1 MHSMD
6 VEVVVLLLGFAAIIK
21 ECLLLIGYVSG
32 GKSFPKPLT
41 KEDEKKYIALMEKGD
56 EDARGKLI
64 EHNLRL
70 VAHIAKKYANNPR
83 VDSDDLISIGTI
95 GLIKG
100 VSSFDSSKN
109 TGLASYTS
117 RCVENEILMFLRS
130 NKKTNSEMSL
140 EDSVGKD
147 GEGNAIKLIDVLG
160 VDDDSIV
167 DKIQQDIHITALGKA
182 IETKLTQ
189 REKLVLKMRF
199 GLNNS
204 DPMTQSDIAGL
215 LGISRSYV
223 SRIEK
228 NAVVKL
234 SKFIKQ

>member
-1 MHSMD
+1 MS
-6 VEVVVLLLGFAAIIK
+6 VEVVCLLLGFAALIK
-21 ECLLLIGYVSG
+21 ECLVLIGYVSG
-32 GKSFPKPLT
+32 GKSFPKPLP
-41 KEDEKKYIALMEKGD
+41 KEEEKKYIALMEQGD
-56 EDARGKLI
+56 EEARSKLI

-70 VAHIAKKYANNPR
+70 VAHIAKKYVNNAK

-100 VSSFDSSKN
+100 VSTFDSSKN

-130 NKKTNSEMSL
+130 NKKTNNEVSL
-140 EDSVGKD
+140 DDPIGKD
-147 GEGNAIKLIDVLG
+147 REGNSIKLMDVLG

-167 DKIQQDIHITALGKA
+167 DKIQRDIHIKDLSEL
-182 IETKLTQ
+182 IEKKLTD
-189 REKLVLKMRF
+189 REKMVLKMRF

-204 DPMTQSDIAGL
+204 NNMTQNEIAKV

-228 NAVVKL
+228 NAVAKL
-234 SKFIKQ
+234 SKFLKQ